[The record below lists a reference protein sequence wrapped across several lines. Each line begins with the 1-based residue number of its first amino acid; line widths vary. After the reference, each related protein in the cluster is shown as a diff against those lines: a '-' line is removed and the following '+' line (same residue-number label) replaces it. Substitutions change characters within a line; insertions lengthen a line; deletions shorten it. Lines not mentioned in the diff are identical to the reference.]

1 MFNELECIEV
11 QAHTRQTSLIPLE
24 RESRT
29 AISTSEAA
37 AHLNRKPQTL
47 RIWACYESG
56 PIRPVRLPGRLLW
69 PVADL
74 KKLLGA
80 A

>member
-1 MFNELECIEV
+1 MGEQRFPSLANETRHAVPTEC
-11 QAHTRQTSLIPLE
+11 
-24 RESRT
+24 
-29 AISTSEAA
+29 AA
-37 AHLNRKPQTL
+37 FHLGRKPQTL

-56 PIRPVRLPGRLLW
+56 PIRPVRLHGRLLW